1 MVTPWRLVLGRY
13 VEDVDGDAES
23 LGLLDVVS
31 DGDVDA
37 LSVGELVA
45 LPVPA
50 LPVSALPDVVSD
62 GDDDGE
68 VVGLPTGVMS
78 LRST

>member
-1 MVTPWRLVLGRY
+1 LVTPWRLVLGRY

-50 LPVSALPDVVSD
+50 LPDVVSD
-62 GDDDGE
+62 GDEDGE